1 MKDFLLVGLGGMTGS
16 IFRYSISKFFTP
28 TLYIIPVST
37 LLVNLIGC
45 FIAGIIFKLTSNH
58 FNDTFSNNILN
69 FLVIGFCG
77 GFTTFSAFSIE
88 SITLFNQ
95 GKFLLLISYIMV
107 IHQLMIHSINSLII
121 LMLNYLLLIKGHP
134 LKS

>member
-28 TLYIIPVST
+28 TLFTFPVGT

-45 FIAGIIFKLTSNH
+45 FIAGIIFKITSNH

-95 GKFLLLISYIMV
+95 SKFLLLISYIMV
-107 IHQLMIHSINSLII
+107 SGIFGILFCGLGMLIV
-121 LMLNYLLLIKGHP
+121 K
-134 LKS
+134 

>member
-16 IFRYSISKFFTP
+16 IFRYSISKFLTP
-28 TLYIIPVST
+28 TLFIFPVGT

-58 FNDTFSNNILN
+58 LHDTFSNNILN

-95 GKFLLLISYIMV
+95 GKFLLLISYIMLSG
-107 IHQLMIHSINSLII
+107 IFGILFCSLG
-121 LMLNYLLLIKGHP
+121 MLIVK
-134 LKS
+134 

>member
-28 TLYIIPVST
+28 TLYIFPVST

-45 FIAGIIFKLTSNH
+45 FMAGIIFKLTSNH

-107 IHQLMIHSINSLII
+107 SGIFGILFCGLGMLIV
-121 LMLNYLLLIKGHP
+121 K
-134 LKS
+134 

>member
-16 IFRYSISKFFTP
+16 IFRYSISKFLTP
-28 TLYIIPVST
+28 TLFIFPVGT

-58 FNDTFSNNILN
+58 LHDTFSNNILN

-95 GKFLLLISYIMV
+95 RKFLLLISYIMLSG
-107 IHQLMIHSINSLII
+107 IFGILFCSLG
-121 LMLNYLLLIKGHP
+121 MLIVK
-134 LKS
+134 

>member
-16 IFRYSISKFFTP
+16 ILRYSISKFFTP
-28 TLYIIPVST
+28 TLIIFPIGT

-45 FIAGIIFKLTSNH
+45 FFAGIIFKLTSNY
-58 FNDTFSNNILN
+58 FNDTFSNNLLN

-88 SITLFNQ
+88 SITFFNH
-95 GKFLLLISYIMV
+95 GKFLLLMSYIIV
-107 IHQLMIHSINSLII
+107 SAIFGI
-121 LMLNYLLLIKGHP
+121 LFCGLGMLLVK
-134 LKS
+134 

>member
-28 TLYIIPVST
+28 TLYIFPVGT

-107 IHQLMIHSINSLII
+107 SGIFGILFCGLGMLIV
-121 LMLNYLLLIKGHP
+121 
-134 LKS
+134 